1 MSSARRLV
9 PILAALAL
17 AVTAC
22 ADATSTPRPSA
33 EASASDLP
41 DASATASASPEPTA
55 EPSETPSEAP
65 ASAVPSFDAGG
76 ELAVLPNAE
85 ADALF
90 LDRDSCLNR
99 QDGYQLEFPDSWYT
113 NTEIRD
119 VPACSW
125 FSPEFYEV
133 DDFDELPEE
142 IAIEIFWL
150 EGERGFLGEPIS
162 REDVTVGLQAAVRV
176 EVGGTGE
183 DPTGDGTSYEYVIR
197 LGPTPEEGPNIV
209 ARTDTSMGGDYELN
223 KAVLDR
229 MMTTIEF
236 VGTTQ

>member
-1 MSSARRLV
+1 MHPARRLA
-9 PILAALAL
+9 PLLAALAL
-17 AVTAC
+17 VVAAC
-22 ADATSTPRPSA
+22 ANAASTPSPSTEATASVAPSA
-33 EASASDLP
+33 TG
-41 DASATASASPEPTA
+41 TASASPDPTPEPT
-55 EPSETPSEAP
+55 EAASDTP
-65 ASAVPSFDAGG
+65 ASAIPSFDAGG
-76 ELAVLPNAE
+76 DLTVLPNAE

-90 LDRDSCLNR
+90 LERDTCLNR
-99 QDGYQLEFPDSWYT
+99 QDGYQLVFPDSWYT

-150 EGERGFLGEPIS
+150 EGDRGYVGEPIS

-197 LGPTPEEGPNIV
+197 LGPSAEEGPNLV
-209 ARTDTSMGGDYELN
+209 ARTDTSMGGDYDLN

-229 MMTTIEF
+229 MMATIEF